1 MIKFKKEENIKQK
14 KGTQK
19 EINDFKYI
27 IKNNEEQFIIK
38 SEDTVE
44 YKI

>member
-1 MIKFKKEENIKQK
+1 MIKFKKEENIKK
-14 KGTQK
+14 KKEIQK

>member
-14 KGTQK
+14 KETQK

-27 IKNNEEQFIIK
+27 IKNTEEQFIIK